1 MAIFSGE
8 NIPDNKERKDRVL
21 FVVSQPLFDWRGSPI
36 RIFFD
41 LQALSDMGYAVDVI
55 TLPLGLEKDIP
66 NVNIVRIK
74 NYLNIKSISIGPSFT
89 KIFFDIMMLWK
100 VLQLCVKNKYVLIHT
115 AEDTGLIGLI
125 FAKLFGTK
133 HVFEKHSD
141 PFSYKNGLLKNIVL
155 FLYAQVERFVIKN
168 SDAVIT
174 TGPGSTELI
183 KNYVADGQLY
193 TIPDVASSL
202 RDADPVKVQEIKTQ
216 LSLHGYRTILYVGSF
231 AVYQGIDLLFDTI
244 AIILRKYSDIKF
256 VVIGGNAEEIEWRKR
271 WLIEQGL
278 QQDNVVFPGM
288 IPPDELPNYLGCQD
302 ILLSPRIQGK
312 NSPLKALDYMKA
324 GKAIVATDI
333 EANRCILNEQT
344 AIFAKPDAGDFSQ
357 KIITL
362 LDDPQLLLKLAKAAR
377 QEFDKNYRFD
387 LFRKRIGQCYVTT
400 AQKAYSHRTVF
411 SWLLLGLSVLMA
423 VDCLEFTGAMGEG
436 LVLAEDS

>member
-1 MAIFSGE
+1 MPIVSSENFS
-8 NIPDNKERKDRVL
+8 DDKEQKERVL

-36 RIFFD
+36 RIYFD
-41 LQALSDMGYAVDVI
+41 LQALSDIGYLVDVI
-55 TLPLGLEKDIP
+55 TLPLGLKRDIP
-66 NVNIVRIK
+66 NVNIIRIK
-74 NYLNIKSISIGPSFT
+74 NYFNIKSISIGPSLT

-100 VLQLCVKNKYVLIHT
+100 VLQLCMKNKYVLIHT

-125 FAKLFGTK
+125 FAKLFATK

-141 PFSYKNGLLKNIVL
+141 PFSYKNGTLKNIVL

-174 TGPGSTELI
+174 TGSGSTELI
-183 KNYVADGQLY
+183 KDYAAQGKIY

-202 RDADPVKVQEIKTQ
+202 RNADPVEVQKIKTQ
-216 LSLHGYRTILYVGSF
+216 FSLHGYRTILYVGSF

-244 AIILRKYSDIKF
+244 AIILKKYSDIKF
-256 VVIGGNAEEIEWRKR
+256 VVIGGNTKEIEDRKK
-271 WLIEQGL
+271 WLKEQGL
-278 QQDNVVFPGM
+278 QQERVVFPGL

-344 AIFAKPDAGDFSQ
+344 AIFAKPDARDFSE

-362 LDDPQLLLKLAKAAR
+362 LDDPQLLLQLAKAAR
-377 QEFDKNYRFD
+377 RG
-387 LFRKRIGQCYVTT
+387 I
-400 AQKAYSHRTVF
+400 
-411 SWLLLGLSVLMA
+411 
-423 VDCLEFTGAMGEG
+423 
-436 LVLAEDS
+436 